1 MLAKQQLPQEN
12 FMDSDK
18 FIFCLEAVPDV
29 ETNNVTEVL
38 ENLEQLAME
47 YGVNS
52 IYKTC
57 DTIEGLEDSL
67 NALVHDDHNF
77 KNYEIIYFV
86 LNGEENN
93 ICIND
98 YMYSLQEIAE
108 LFEGKLAGKILHF
121 SNAKVLDLDEEEA
134 QYFLAVTGA
143 RGISGYGVD
152 FNEIPSLN
160 LDKAF
165 FSLFKE
171 EDDMFEVV
179 EELHQRHYNLCK
191 MLDFRMYY

>member
-12 FMDSDK
+12 FMHSDK
-18 FIFCLEAVPDV
+18 FIFCLEAVPDI
-29 ETNNVTEVL
+29 ETNNVTDVL
-38 ENLEQLAME
+38 ENLEQLALE
-47 YGVNS
+47 SGVNS

-98 YMYSLQEIAE
+98 YRYSLQEVAE

-121 SNAKVLDLDEEEA
+121 SNTKILDLDEEVA

-152 FNEIPSLN
+152 FNKMPSLI

-171 EDDMFEVV
+171 EDDMFEVI

-191 MLDFRMYY
+191 MLDFRLYY

>member
-12 FMDSDK
+12 FTDPDK

-29 ETNNVTEVL
+29 ETNEITEVL
-38 ENLEQLAME
+38 INLEQLALQS
-47 YGVNS
+47 GVNS

-67 NALVHDDHNF
+67 NALVYDDHNF

-86 LNGEENN
+86 LEGEENN

-98 YMYSLQEIAE
+98 YRYSLQEVAE

-121 SNAKVLDLDEEEA
+121 SN
-134 QYFLAVTGA
+134 
-143 RGISGYGVD
+143 
-152 FNEIPSLN
+152 
-160 LDKAF
+160 
-165 FSLFKE
+165 
-171 EDDMFEVV
+171 
-179 EELHQRHYNLCK
+179 
-191 MLDFRMYY
+191 